1 MEASL
6 EEHKGTEQ
14 KGNRM
19 RKRRIIALVRDA
31 IGFALV
37 LTAVSTGAFAQ
48 TQPAPE
54 IDPGSMISGLTLL
67 AGGFMILTNRA
78 RRK

>member
-1 MEASL
+1 ML
-6 EEHKGTEQ
+6 TQ
-14 KGNRM
+14 
-19 RKRRIIALVRDA
+19 RIITLACRAV
-31 IGFALV
+31 GFSLV
-37 LTAVSTGAFAQ
+37 LAAFGGVALAQ

-78 RRK
+78 RRR